1 MSAARELAQLLQDV
15 TTRAEQS
22 PASRNRPIN
31 LYATNYETLLPT
43 EDLAQLTVSSSSNWA
58 WTTTGSTATGGLWGQ
73 AQWRSS

>member
-15 TTRAEQS
+15 TTRAEVE

-43 EDLAQLTVSSSSNWA
+43 EDTASLTVSSSSNWA
-58 WTTTGSTATGGLWGQ
+58 WTAAGSTVSLWGH
-73 AQWRSS
+73 AEWRSA